1 MTLIEELQKFIDTT
15 KHSREYKRAMAV
27 KMQIEGKSYKEIQK
41 LLSCSQ
47 SFISKWK
54 REFIE
59 KGVEGLNLKH
69 KGSKS
74 YLSPEEEKEIID
86 WIGEQKWITRESLEL
101 YISIKYSQ
109 VFASRQSYYELLK
122 KGGMSWKKSQKNNPK
137 RNEELV
143 QSKKEEI
150 SRKLSEWDEE
160 IKEGKLTVFMLDE
173 CHLNWGNLVGYVW
186 GKTNERIKIDIE
198 NEKERQTYYGALDY
212 GSKEFLMQE
221 YSAGNTENTIKFLE
235 YLRKEREGQR
245 IVIIWDGAKYHY
257 SQEMKE
263 YLEKINGG
271 KEEKEWQI
279 TCIKLAP
286 NAPEQNPV
294 EDIWLQGKNWVRK
307 FYKYCNSFLDVKY
320 LFRFFIEGE
329 IFSFEKIFEYDF
341 FTQMI

>member
-1 MTLIEELQKFIDTT
+1 MTLIEELEQFIQTT
-15 KHSREYKRAMAV
+15 KDSREYKKAMAV
-27 KMQIEGKSYKEIQK
+27 KMQIKGISYKEIQK

-54 REFIE
+54 GEFIE
-59 KGVEGLNLKH
+59 KGIECLSLKH
-69 KGSKS
+69 KGSKG
-74 YLSPEEEKEIID
+74 YLSPEEEREIID

-122 KGGMSWKKSQKNNPK
+122 KGGMSWKKSQKNHPN

-150 SRKLSEWDEE
+150 SKKLSEWDEE

-186 GKTNERIKIDIE
+186 GKTNERIKIDIK

-212 GSKEFLMQE
+212 RSKEFLMQE
-221 YSAGNTENTIKFLE
+221 YSTGNTENTIKFLE
-235 YLRKEREGQR
+235 YLQKERKGQR

-257 SQEMKE
+257 SEEMKE
-263 YLEKINGG
+263 YLEKINKGK
-271 KEEKEWQI
+271 KEEEWQI
-279 TCIKLAP
+279 TCIRLAP

-294 EDIWLQGKNWVRK
+294 EDIWLQGKNWLRK
-307 FYKYCNSFLDVKY
+307 FYKYCNSFFDVKY

-329 IFSFEKIFEYDF
+329 NFSFKKIFEYDF